1 MARASEEDQKIM
13 ETGETAEV
21 EVDEEPRQEPR
32 PLQDA
37 QVEAS
42 IAEAIFR
49 QKRDA
54 LIAAWRDWL
63 HYGMQSPGAVNMI
76 HTIHAVMNSMDDFLN
91 HRSRK

>member
-1 MARASEEDQKIM
+1 LT
-13 ETGETAEV
+13 ETGEASDAELS
-21 EVDEEPRQEPR
+21 EKPR
-32 PLQDA
+32 PLRDA

-63 HYGMQSPGAVNMI
+63 HYGMQAPGGIALI
-76 HTIHAVMNSMDDFLN
+76 GTIHAVMDSMDDFLN